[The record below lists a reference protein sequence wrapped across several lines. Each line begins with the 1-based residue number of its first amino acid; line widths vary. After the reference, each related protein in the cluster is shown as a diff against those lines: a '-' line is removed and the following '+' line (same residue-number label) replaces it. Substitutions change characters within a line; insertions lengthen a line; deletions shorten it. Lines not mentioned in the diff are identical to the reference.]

1 MTHDP
6 SRIQHQVQQQAG
18 LDPVRH
24 GGGTLFT
31 DSVLVV
37 NQRDKLV
44 ETSNEYDVYDQD
56 GNDLGTVVQV
66 GQSRFAEAVRL
77 LGKNDQFKTV
87 ELEVR
92 DPHGAPVLRITR
104 PAKLF
109 RSRVLVQRPD
119 GSEVGEI
126 RQENVFGRI
135 SFSILVAQ
143 QMIGRITA
151 KNLRARGFTITDHND
166 VEVAQII
173 QTWEGLAKALFST
186 ADNYVVRIHLHQ
198 PEPLAS
204 MIVASAL
211 TVDTALKQDSRR

>member
-1 MTHDP
+1 MTHDS
-6 SRIQHQVQQQAG
+6 SRIRYQVQQQAG
-18 LDPVRH
+18 LDPARR

-31 DSVLVV
+31 ESVLVV

-44 ETSNEYDVYDQD
+44 ETSNEYDVYDQN
-56 GNDLGTVVQV
+56 GNRLGTVAQV
-66 GQSRFAEAVRL
+66 GQGRFARAVRL

-92 DPHGAPVLRITR
+92 DPHGAPLLRITR
-104 PAKLF
+104 PAKVF
-109 RSRVLVQRPD
+109 KSRVLVQRPD

-135 SFSILVAQ
+135 SFSILAAQ
-143 QMIGRITA
+143 QRIGGITA
-151 KNLRARGFTITDHND
+151 KNLRARDFTVTDHTD

-173 QTWEGLAKALFST
+173 QTWEGLTKALFST
-186 ADNYVVRIHLHQ
+186 ADNYVVRIHRHR

-211 TVDTALKQDSRR
+211 TVDTALKQDSR